1 MGRRS
6 EERERK
12 FVQPWVGST
21 LTTTSWSSSSSK
33 GQPFFF
39 WPFQPCAQAAKIGV
53 LWRVSARFSL
63 QSSNLQYNIVVVVC
77 FKSPFLYI
85 GTITQHC
92 STFHL

>member
-1 MGRRS
+1 MWKAAAALRLRGW
-6 EERERK
+6 ERAGGAAQRK
-12 FVQPWVGST
+12 YSPWVAARR
-21 LTTTSWSSSSSK
+21 
-33 GQPFFF
+33 PAF
-39 WPFQPCAQAAKIGV
+39 WPFQPSRRAQAAKIGV